1 MTATELATAAV
12 DALFDKADMNN
23 NGRVTKRELKLALE
37 SHDELF
43 AAALGL
49 QAAADVRG
57 LDAQGMLA
65 AADLDGDGSC
75 DREEFRKF
83 FAASHQRLDAA
94 ARPAQPDGPSAAA
107 VQGVRVVGD
116 DLARQASRGR

>member
-23 NGRVTKRELKLALE
+23 NDQALKLALE